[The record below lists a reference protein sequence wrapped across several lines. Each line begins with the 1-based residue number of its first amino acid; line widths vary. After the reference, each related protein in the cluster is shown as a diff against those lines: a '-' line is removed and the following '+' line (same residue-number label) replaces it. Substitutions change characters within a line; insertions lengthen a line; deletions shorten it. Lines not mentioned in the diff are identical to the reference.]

1 MYRKNIKYKDYN
13 GVDRDETFYF
23 NFGMHELTLLEWRTP
38 GGIQN
43 YMQTIVQTQDGQKL
57 ADMFKWLI
65 DESYGVKSADGRS
78 FIKSKEVLDNF
89 KFTPAYEKLFMSLA
103 TDDKAAAEFVN
114 GVFPKEAVEEAAR
127 QKAMAEKA
135 GLKPEDLFMN
145 QQQAPIVQFSGTTVP
160 AQTPVTPMP
169 SVPLVEGQVVDTN
182 IPSMPMNPI
191 Q

>member
-1 MYRKNIKYKDYN
+1 MYRKNIKYKDFN

-65 DESYGVKSADGRS
+65 DESYGVKSPDGRS

-127 QKAMAEKA
+127 QKQMAEKA

-145 QQQAPIVQFSGTTVP
+145 QQQAPVAQFPGTTVP
-160 AQTPVTPMP
+160 VQTPIAPVP

>member
-1 MYRKNIKYKDYN
+1 MYRKNIKYKDFN

-23 NFGMHELTLLEWRTP
+23 NFGMHELTLLEWKTP

-43 YMQTIVQTQDGQKL
+43 YMQNIIQTQDGQKL

-127 QKAMAEKA
+127 QKQMAEKA
-135 GLKPEDLFMN
+135 GLKIEDLAMGNVNTPVSQFPGAAPV
-145 QQQAPIVQFSGTTVP
+145 QAPTS
-160 AQTPVTPMP
+160 
-169 SVPLVEGQVVDTN
+169 SVPLVEGQVVDV
-182 IPSMPMNPI
+182 NPI

>member
-1 MYRKNIKYKDYN
+1 MYKKNIKYKDFN
-13 GVDRDETFYF
+13 GIERDETFYF

-38 GGIQN
+38 GGIKA
-43 YMQTIVQTQDGQKL
+43 YMENIIRTKDGQKL

-65 DESYGVKSADGRS
+65 DESYGVKSPDGRS

-89 KFTPAYEKLFMSLA
+89 KYTTAYEILFMSLA

-135 GLKPEDLFMN
+135 GVKLEDFVLNGQATVSQFP
-145 QQQAPIVQFSGTTVP
+145 QAAQAPNIQSVP
-160 AQTPVTPMP
+160 APSIQP
-169 SVPLVEGQVVDTN
+169 SVPLVEGQVVD
-182 IPSMPMNPI
+182 SQPI
-191 Q
+191 TPLQ

>member
-1 MYRKNIKYKDYN
+1 MYKKNIKYKDFN
-13 GVDRDETFYF
+13 GLERDETFYF

-38 GGIQN
+38 GGIKA
-43 YMQTIVQTQDGQKL
+43 YMENIVRTKDGQKL

-65 DESYGVKSADGRS
+65 DESYGVKSPDGRS

-89 KFTPAYEKLFMSLA
+89 KYTTAYEILFMSLA

-135 GLKPEDLFMN
+135 GVKLEDFVLN
-145 QQQAPIVQFSGTTVP
+145 GQAPVAQFPQTAQAPNIQSVPAPSIQPTVP
-160 AQTPVTPMP
+160 F
-169 SVPLVEGQVVDTN
+169 VEGQVVD
-182 IPSMPMNPI
+182 SQPI
-191 Q
+191 TPLQ

>member
-1 MYRKNIKYKDYN
+1 MYRKTIKFKDFN
-13 GVDRDETFYF
+13 GVDREETYYF

-65 DESYGVKSADGRS
+65 DESYGVKSPDGRS

-145 QQQAPIVQFSGTTVP
+145 QQQAPVAQFHGDAVP
-160 AQTPVTPMP
+160 VQTPVLN
-169 SVPLVEGQVVDTN
+169 VPLVEGQVIDANV
-182 IPSMPMNPI
+182 PSMPMNPV